1 MDLQLD
7 LAPCG
12 YFSISD
18 SGIIQSINQTMLGM
32 LKYERTDLLGK
43 HIESTMSVTNKLF
56 FHTYFYPYIQLYGH
70 VDEMYFSFRTSDQQD
85 VPVLLNGVR
94 QTRNGESIIDC
105 VVVIM
110 RKRIEHEK
118 DILQTKT
125 KLQEL
130 YQATHEANKELERL
144 HEEYKVK
151 QQALI
156 KVNDQLETM
165 ASTDLLTGLKNRR
178 YFQDKMVE
186 SLTFFRDSQRCFS
199 LLVVDIDHFKN
210 INDTYGHPIGDL
222 VLGNLAGLLQS
233 VSRSTDVVAR
243 YGGEEFVIIL
253 ADCDQ
258 EQAMHTAERYRSQVA
273 SADWG
278 EYNITVSIGAAT
290 VAEEDTEQSLFQKAD
305 KALYASKTGGRNRV
319 THASEAE
326 RNDSNLHN

>member
-1 MDLQLD
+1 MDIQLD

-18 SGIIQSINQTMLGM
+18 SGVVQSINQTMLTM
-32 LKYERTDLLGK
+32 LGYERDELIGQ
-43 HIESTMSVTNKLF
+43 HIESTMSVSNKVF

-70 VDEMYFSFRTSDQQD
+70 VDEMYFTFRTRDQQA

-94 QTRNGESIIDC
+94 QTRNGESVVDC
-105 VVVIM
+105 VVVVM

-118 DILQTKT
+118 DILHTKT

-130 YQATHEANKELERL
+130 YQATQEANKELERL
-144 HEEYKVK
+144 HEEYKIK
-151 QQALI
+151 EQALI
-156 KVNDQLETM
+156 KVNDQLETL

-178 YFQDKMVE
+178 FFQEKMLE
-186 SLTFFRDSQRCFS
+186 SLMMFQEKQRYFS
-199 LLVVDIDHFKN
+199 LLVVDIDHFKS

-222 VLGNLAGLLQS
+222 VLGNLAGLLQT

-243 YGGEEFVIIL
+243 YGGEEFVVIL
-253 ADCDQ
+253 PDCEE
-258 EQAMHTAERYRSQVA
+258 EQAIGIAERYRSQVA

-290 VAEEDTEQSLFQKAD
+290 VVEEDTEKTLFQRAD
-305 KALYASKTGGRNRV
+305 NALYASKTGGRNRV
-319 THASEAE
+319 THAAQMVKS
-326 RNDSNLHN
+326 

>member
-1 MDLQLD
+1 MDIQLD
-7 LAPCG
+7 MAPCG

-18 SGIIQSINQTMLGM
+18 SGIIKTINQTLLTMLG
-32 LKYERTDLLGK
+32 YERNELLGR

-70 VDEMYFSFRTSDQQD
+70 VDEMYFTFRTSDQQD
-85 VPVLLNGVR
+85 VPVLLNGIR
-94 QTRNGESIIDC
+94 QNRDGESVVDC
-105 VVVIM
+105 VVVVM

-118 DILQTKT
+118 DIMNTKT

-130 YQATHEANKELERL
+130 YQATNDANKELERL

-178 YFQDKMVE
+178 FFQDKMVE
-186 SLTFFRDSQRCFS
+186 SLALFRETQCVFS

-253 ADCDQ
+253 ANCDR
-258 EQAMHTAERYRSQVA
+258 EQAVATAERYRSQVD

-278 EYNITVSIGAAT
+278 KYNITVSIGAAT
-290 VAEEDTEQSLFQKAD
+290 VSQEDTDQSLFQKAD

-319 THASEAE
+319 THAAE
-326 RNDSNLHN
+326 LVRN

>member
-1 MDLQLD
+1 MDIQLD

-18 SGIIQSINQTMLGM
+18 SGVVQSINQTMLTM
-32 LKYERTDLLGK
+32 LGYERDELIGQ
-43 HIESTMSVTNKLF
+43 HIESTMSVSNKVF

-70 VDEMYFSFRTSDQQD
+70 VDEMYFTFRTRDQQA

-94 QTRNGESIIDC
+94 QTRNGESVVDC
-105 VVVIM
+105 VVVVM

-118 DILQTKT
+118 DILHTKT

-130 YQATHEANKELERL
+130 YQATQEANKELERL
-144 HEEYKVK
+144 HEEYKIK
-151 QQALI
+151 EQALI
-156 KVNDQLETM
+156 KVNDQLETL

-178 YFQDKMVE
+178 FFQEKMLERVMM
-186 SLTFFRDSQRCFS
+186 FREKQRYFS
-199 LLVVDIDHFKN
+199 LLVVDIDHFKS

-222 VLGNLAGLLQS
+222 VLGNLAGPPQT

-243 YGGEEFVIIL
+243 YGGEEFVVIL
-253 ADCDQ
+253 PDCEE
-258 EQAMHTAERYRSQVA
+258 EQAIGIAERYRSQVA

-290 VAEEDTEQSLFQKAD
+290 VVEEDTEKSLFQRAD
-305 KALYASKTGGRNRV
+305 NALYASKTGGRNRV
-319 THASEAE
+319 THAAQIVKS
-326 RNDSNLHN
+326 

>member
-1 MDLQLD
+1 MDIQLE

-18 SGIIQSINQTMLGM
+18 SGVVQSINQTMLTM
-32 LKYERTDLLGK
+32 LGYERDELIGQ
-43 HIESTMSVTNKLF
+43 HIESTMSVSNKVF

-70 VDEMYFSFRTSDQQD
+70 VDEMYFTFRTRDQKA

-94 QTRNGESIIDC
+94 QTRNGESVVDC
-105 VVVIM
+105 VVVVM

-118 DILQTKT
+118 DILHTKT

-130 YQATHEANKELERL
+130 YQATQEANKELERL
-144 HEEYKVK
+144 HEEYKIK
-151 QQALI
+151 EQALI
-156 KVNDQLETM
+156 KVNDQLETL

-178 YFQDKMVE
+178 FFQEKMLE
-186 SLTFFRDSQRCFS
+186 SLMMFREKQRYFS
-199 LLVVDIDHFKN
+199 LLVVDIDHFKS

-222 VLGNLAGLLQS
+222 VLGNLAGLLQT

-243 YGGEEFVIIL
+243 YGGEEFVVIL
-253 ADCDQ
+253 PDCEE
-258 EQAMHTAERYRSQVA
+258 EQAIGIAERYRSQVA

-290 VAEEDTEQSLFQKAD
+290 VVEEDTEKSLFQRAD
-305 KALYASKTGGRNRV
+305 NALYASKTGGRNRV
-319 THASEAE
+319 THAAQMVKS
-326 RNDSNLHN
+326 

>member
-1 MDLQLD
+1 MDIQLD
-7 LAPCG
+7 MAPCG

-18 SGIIQSINQTMLGM
+18 SGIIKTINQTLLTMLG
-32 LKYERTDLLGK
+32 YERNELLGR

-70 VDEMYFSFRTSDQQD
+70 VDEMYFTFRTSDQQD
-85 VPVLLNGVR
+85 VPVLLNGIR
-94 QTRNGESIIDC
+94 QSRDGESVVDC
-105 VVVIM
+105 VVVVM

-118 DILQTKT
+118 DIMNTKT

-130 YQATHEANKELERL
+130 YQATNDANKELERL

-178 YFQDKMVE
+178 FFQDKMVE
-186 SLTFFRDSQRCFS
+186 SLALFRETQCVFS

-253 ADCDQ
+253 ANCDR
-258 EQAMHTAERYRSQVA
+258 EQAVATAERYRSQVD

-290 VAEEDTEQSLFQKAD
+290 VSQEDTDQSLFQKAD

-319 THASEAE
+319 THAAE
-326 RNDSNLHN
+326 LVRN

>member
-1 MDLQLD
+1 MDIQLD

-18 SGIIQSINQTMLGM
+18 SGVVQSVNQTLLTMLG
-32 LKYERTDLLGK
+32 YERDELIGQ
-43 HIESTMSVTNKLF
+43 HIESTMSVSNKVF

-70 VDEMYFSFRTSDQQD
+70 VDEMYFTFRTRDQQA

-94 QTRNGESIIDC
+94 QTRNGESVVDC
-105 VVVIM
+105 VVVVM

-118 DILQTKT
+118 DILHTKT

-130 YQATHEANKELERL
+130 YQATQEANKELERL
-144 HEEYKVK
+144 HEEYKIK
-151 QQALI
+151 EQALI
-156 KVNDQLETM
+156 KVNDQLETL

-178 YFQDKMVE
+178 FFQEKMFE
-186 SLTFFRDSQRCFS
+186 SLMMFQEKQRYFS
-199 LLVVDIDHFKN
+199 LLVVDIDHFKS

-253 ADCDQ
+253 PGCEE
-258 EQAMHTAERYRSQVA
+258 EQAIGIAERYRSQVA
-273 SADWG
+273 SADWS

-290 VAEEDTEQSLFQKAD
+290 IVEEDTEKSLFQRAD
-305 KALYASKTGGRNRV
+305 NALYASKTGGRNRV
-319 THASEAE
+319 THAAQMVRS
-326 RNDSNLHN
+326 

>member
-1 MDLQLD
+1 MDIQLD
-7 LAPCG
+7 MAPCG

-18 SGIIQSINQTMLGM
+18 SGIIRTVNQTLLTMLG
-32 LKYERTDLLGK
+32 YERNELMGR

-70 VDEMYFSFRTSDQQD
+70 VNEMYFTFRTSDQQD
-85 VPVLLNGVR
+85 VPVLLNGIR
-94 QTRNGESIIDC
+94 QTRDGESVVDC
-105 VVVIM
+105 VVVVM

-118 DILQTKT
+118 DIMNTKT

-130 YQATHEANKELERL
+130 YQATNEANQELERL

-165 ASTDLLTGLKNRR
+165 ASTDLLTGLRNRR
-178 YFQDKMVE
+178 FFQDKMME
-186 SLTFFRDSQRCFS
+186 SLALFRETQCLFS
-199 LLVVDIDHFKN
+199 LLVVDIDHFKS

-253 ADCDQ
+253 ADCDR
-258 EQAMHTAERYRSQVA
+258 EQAVVTAERYRSQVD

-290 VAEEDTEQSLFQKAD
+290 VSQEDTDQSLFQKAD

-319 THASEAE
+319 THAAEAAINGIE
-326 RNDSNLHN
+326 PS

>member
-1 MDLQLD
+1 MDIQLD

-18 SGIIQSINQTMLGM
+18 SGVVQSVNQTLLTMLG
-32 LKYERTDLLGK
+32 YERDELIGQ
-43 HIESTMSVTNKLF
+43 HIESTMSVSNKVF

-70 VDEMYFSFRTSDQQD
+70 VDEMYFTFRTRDQQA

-94 QTRNGESIIDC
+94 QTRNGESVVDC
-105 VVVIM
+105 VVVVM

-118 DILQTKT
+118 DILHTKT

-130 YQATHEANKELERL
+130 YQATQEANKELERL
-144 HEEYKVK
+144 HEEYKIK
-151 QQALI
+151 EQALI
-156 KVNDQLETM
+156 KVNDQLETL

-178 YFQDKMVE
+178 FFQEKMFE
-186 SLTFFRDSQRCFS
+186 SLMMFQEKQRYFS
-199 LLVVDIDHFKN
+199 LLVVDIDHFKS

-253 ADCDQ
+253 PGCEE
-258 EQAMHTAERYRSQVA
+258 EQAIGIAERYRSQVA

-290 VAEEDTEQSLFQKAD
+290 IVEEDTEKSLFQRAD
-305 KALYASKTGGRNRV
+305 NALYASKTGGRNRV
-319 THASEAE
+319 THAAQMVRS
-326 RNDSNLHN
+326 

>member
-1 MDLQLD
+1 MDIQLD

-18 SGIIQSINQTMLGM
+18 SGVVQSINQTLLTMLG
-32 LKYERTDLLGK
+32 YERDELIGQ
-43 HIESTMSVTNKLF
+43 HIESTMSVSNKVF

-70 VDEMYFSFRTSDQQD
+70 VDEMYFTFRTRDQQA

-94 QTRNGESIIDC
+94 QTRNGESVVDC
-105 VVVIM
+105 VVVVM

-118 DILQTKT
+118 DILHTKT

-130 YQATHEANKELERL
+130 YQATQEANKELERL
-144 HEEYKVK
+144 HEEYKIK
-151 QQALI
+151 EQALI

-178 YFQDKMVE
+178 FFQEKMLE
-186 SLTFFRDSQRCFS
+186 CLLMFQEKQRYFS

-222 VLGNLAGLLQS
+222 VLGNLAGLLQT

-243 YGGEEFVIIL
+243 YGGEEFVVIL
-253 ADCDQ
+253 PDCEE
-258 EQAMHTAERYRSQVA
+258 EQAIGIAERYRSQVA

-290 VAEEDTEQSLFQKAD
+290 VVEDDTEKSLFQRAD
-305 KALYASKTGGRNRV
+305 NALYASKTGGRNRV
-319 THASEAE
+319 THAAQMVKS
-326 RNDSNLHN
+326 

>member
-1 MDLQLD
+1 MDIQLD

-18 SGIIQSINQTMLGM
+18 SGIVQSINQTLLTMLG
-32 LKYERTDLLGK
+32 YERDELVGQ
-43 HIESTMSVTNKLF
+43 HIESTMSVSNKVF

-70 VDEMYFSFRTSDQQD
+70 VDEMYFTFRTRDQQP

-94 QTRNGESIIDC
+94 QTRNGESVVDC
-105 VVVIM
+105 VVVVM

-118 DILQTKT
+118 DILHTKT

-130 YQATHEANKELERL
+130 YQATQEANKELERL
-144 HEEYKVK
+144 HEEYKIK
-151 QQALI
+151 EQALI
-156 KVNDQLETM
+156 KVNDQLETL

-178 YFQDKMVE
+178 FFQEKMVE
-186 SLTFFRDSQRCFS
+186 SLLLFQEKQRYFS
-199 LLVVDIDHFKN
+199 LLVVDIDHFKS

-253 ADCDQ
+253 PDCEE
-258 EQAMHTAERYRSQVA
+258 EQAIGIAERYRSQVA

-290 VAEEDTEQSLFQKAD
+290 VVEEDTEKSLFQKAD
-305 KALYASKTGGRNRV
+305 NALYASKTGGRNRV
-319 THASEAE
+319 THAAQMVRS
-326 RNDSNLHN
+326 

>member
-1 MDLQLD
+1 MDIQLD

-18 SGIIQSINQTMLGM
+18 SGVVQSINQTMLTM
-32 LKYERTDLLGK
+32 LGYERDELIGQ
-43 HIESTMSVTNKLF
+43 HIESTMSVSNKVF

-70 VDEMYFSFRTSDQQD
+70 VDEMYFTFRTRDQKA

-94 QTRNGESIIDC
+94 QTRNGESVVDC
-105 VVVIM
+105 VVVVM

-118 DILQTKT
+118 DILHTKT

-130 YQATHEANKELERL
+130 YQATQEANKELERL
-144 HEEYKVK
+144 HEEYKIK
-151 QQALI
+151 EQALI
-156 KVNDQLETM
+156 KVNDQLETL

-178 YFQDKMVE
+178 FFQEKMLE
-186 SLTFFRDSQRCFS
+186 SLMMFREKQRYFS
-199 LLVVDIDHFKN
+199 LLVVDIDHFKS

-222 VLGNLAGLLQS
+222 VLGNLAGLLQT

-253 ADCDQ
+253 PDCEE
-258 EQAMHTAERYRSQVA
+258 EQAIGIAERYRSQVA
-273 SADWG
+273 SVDWG

-290 VAEEDTEQSLFQKAD
+290 VVEEDTEKSLFQRAD
-305 KALYASKTGGRNRV
+305 NALYASKTGGRNRV
-319 THASEAE
+319 THAAQIVKS
-326 RNDSNLHN
+326 

>member
-1 MDLQLD
+1 MDIQLD

-18 SGIIQSINQTMLGM
+18 SGVVQSINQTMLTM
-32 LKYERTDLLGK
+32 LGYERDELIGQ
-43 HIESTMSVTNKLF
+43 HIESTMSVSNKVF

-70 VDEMYFSFRTSDQQD
+70 VDEMYFTFRTRDQQA

-94 QTRNGESIIDC
+94 QTRNGESVVDC
-105 VVVIM
+105 VVVVM

-118 DILQTKT
+118 DILHTKT

-130 YQATHEANKELERL
+130 YQATQEANKELERL
-144 HEEYKVK
+144 HEEYKIK
-151 QQALI
+151 EQALI
-156 KVNDQLETM
+156 KVNDQLETL

-178 YFQDKMVE
+178 FFQEKMLE
-186 SLTFFRDSQRCFS
+186 SLMMFQEKQRYFS
-199 LLVVDIDHFKN
+199 LLVVDIDHFKS

-243 YGGEEFVIIL
+243 YGGEEFVVIL
-253 ADCDQ
+253 PDC
-258 EQAMHTAERYRSQVA
+258 EEEKAIGIAERYRSQVA

-290 VAEEDTEQSLFQKAD
+290 VVEEDTEKSLFQRAD
-305 KALYASKTGGRNRV
+305 NALYASKTGGRNRV
-319 THASEAE
+319 THAAQVVKS
-326 RNDSNLHN
+326 

>member
-1 MDLQLD
+1 MDIQLD

-18 SGIIQSINQTMLGM
+18 SGVVQSINQTFLTMLG
-32 LKYERTDLLGK
+32 YERDELIGQ
-43 HIESTMSVTNKLF
+43 HIESTMSVSNKVF

-70 VDEMYFSFRTSDQQD
+70 VDEMYFTFRTRDQQA

-94 QTRNGESIIDC
+94 QTRNGESVVDC
-105 VVVIM
+105 VVVVM

-118 DILQTKT
+118 DILHTKT

-130 YQATHEANKELERL
+130 YQATQEANKELERL
-144 HEEYKVK
+144 HEEYKIK
-151 QQALI
+151 EQALI
-156 KVNDQLETM
+156 KVNDQLETL

-178 YFQDKMVE
+178 FFQEKMLE
-186 SLTFFRDSQRCFS
+186 SLMMFREKQRYFS
-199 LLVVDIDHFKN
+199 LLVVDIDHFKS

-253 ADCDQ
+253 PDCEE
-258 EQAMHTAERYRSQVA
+258 EQAIGIAERYRSQVA

-290 VAEEDTEQSLFQKAD
+290 VVEEDTEQSLFQRAD
-305 KALYASKTGGRNRV
+305 NALYASKTGGRNRV
-319 THASEAE
+319 THAAQMVRS
-326 RNDSNLHN
+326 

>member
-1 MDLQLD
+1 MDIQLD

-18 SGIIQSINQTMLGM
+18 SGVVQSINQTFLTMLG
-32 LKYERTDLLGK
+32 YERDELIGQ
-43 HIESTMSVTNKLF
+43 HIESTMSVSNKVF

-70 VDEMYFSFRTSDQQD
+70 VDEMYFTFRTRDQQA

-94 QTRNGESIIDC
+94 QTRNGESIVDC
-105 VVVIM
+105 VVVVM

-118 DILQTKT
+118 DILHTKT

-130 YQATHEANKELERL
+130 YQATQEANKELERL
-144 HEEYKVK
+144 HEEYKIK
-151 QQALI
+151 EQALI
-156 KVNDQLETM
+156 KVNDQLETL

-178 YFQDKMVE
+178 FFQEKMVE
-186 SLTFFRDSQRCFS
+186 SLMVFQQKQRNFS
-199 LLVVDIDHFKN
+199 LLVVDIDHFKS

-233 VSRSTDVVAR
+233 LSRSTDVVAR
-243 YGGEEFVIIL
+243 YGGEEFVVIL
-253 ADCDQ
+253 PDCEE
-258 EQAMHTAERYRSQVA
+258 EQAIGIAERYRSQVA

-290 VAEEDTEQSLFQKAD
+290 VVEEDTEKSLFQRAD
-305 KALYASKTGGRNRV
+305 NALYASKTGGRNRV
-319 THASEAE
+319 THAAQMVKS
-326 RNDSNLHN
+326 

>member
-1 MDLQLD
+1 MDAQLD

-18 SGIIQSINQTMLGM
+18 SGVIQSVNQTLLTMLD
-32 LKYERTDLLGK
+32 YERSELMGR
-43 HIESTMSVTNKLF
+43 HIESTMSLTNKLF
-56 FHTYFYPYIQLYGH
+56 FHTYFYPYIQLYGR
-70 VDEMYFSFRTSDQQD
+70 VDEVYFTFRTSNQQD
-85 VPVLLNGVR
+85 VPVLLNGIR
-94 QTRNGESIIDC
+94 QTRDGESVVDC
-105 VVVIM
+105 VVVVM

-118 DILQTKT
+118 DILNTKT

-130 YQATHEANKELERL
+130 YQATQEANKELERL
-144 HEEYKVK
+144 HEEYEVK

-178 YFQDKMVE
+178 FFQLKMLE
-186 SLTFFRDSQRCFS
+186 SLEGYRATQRE
-199 LLVVDIDHFKN
+199 L
-210 INDTYGHPIGDL
+210 GDL

-253 ADCDQ
+253 TDCTA
-258 EQAMHTAERYRSQVA
+258 EQAVITAERYRSQVA

-278 EYNITVSIGAAT
+278 VYNITISIGAAT
-290 VAEEDTEQSLFQKAD
+290 VAEEDTDQSLFQKAD
-305 KALYASKTGGRNRV
+305 MALYASKTGGRNRV
-319 THASEAE
+319 THAADLIQS
-326 RNDSNLHN
+326 